1 MTLLGFHTSVLICKK
16 LNFIPVVYM
25 LKRFKK
31 RNLKRINLVN
41 QLVIWKNKLRRQTLW
56 GKKMP
61 KNDKLLEREDHI
73 YVPGNILK
81 YSSTF
86 RCMLCRFNY
95 WLF

>member
-1 MTLLGFHTSVLICKK
+1 MALLGFRTSVLICEK
-16 LNFIPVVYM
+16 LNFIPVAYM

-41 QLVIWKNKLRRQTLW
+41 QLAIGKNKLRRQILR

-73 YVPGNILK
+73 YVP
-81 YSSTF
+81 
-86 RCMLCRFNY
+86 
-95 WLF
+95 